1 MRKTYFIA
9 VFAMAF
15 LLLPIATQAA
25 GTMTTKKT
33 TVQSKE
39 RVYMVY
45 QPEAC
50 VNKSCPVLFMFHG
63 LNGTAQQTADNYGW
77 KETADKNGFLAVFP
91 ESLTVARKDVKIWRW
106 TVYPNYDPAGK
117 HWDIA
122 LITLPTS
129 QRYNTQDVEFVS
141 KMISE
146 LRTSYNIDIAR
157 VYATGHSYGAFFSY
171 YVAQCLPDKITAFAE
186 SSGGYVSYYGYAFPL
201 PARNARTNSAYLM
214 PGMMLHSKADRT
226 VNYQWSVNLS
236 NELRTKGHPYKL
248 VTLADSFG
256 HNWDMAQNQTQW
268 DFFKQYK

>member
-9 VFAMAF
+9 VFAMAL
-15 LLLPIATQAA
+15 LLLPATSQAA

-39 RVYMVY
+39 RAYMVY
-45 QPEAC
+45 QPDAC
-50 VNKSCPVLFMFHG
+50 VNKSCPALLMFHG
-63 LNGTAQQTADNYGW
+63 LGGTAQQAADNYGW
-77 KETADKNGFLAVFP
+77 KETADKNGFVAVFP
-91 ESLTVARKDVKIWRW
+91 ESLTVARKDVKIWNW

-122 LITLPTS
+122 LITLPIS
-129 QRYNTQDVEFVS
+129 KRYTTQDVEFVS
-141 KMISE
+141 KIISE
-146 LRTSYNIDIAR
+146 LKTAYNIDTTR

-171 YVAQCLPDKITAFAE
+171 YIAQCLPDKITAFAE

-201 PARNARTNSAYLM
+201 PARNAKTNSAYLM
-214 PGMMLHSKADRT
+214 PGMLMHSKTDRT

-236 NELRTKGHPYKL
+236 NELRSKGHPYKF

-256 HNWDMAQNQTQW
+256 HNWDMAQNQAQW

>member
-1 MRKTYFIA
+1 MRKTYLIA
-9 VFAMAF
+9 VFAMAL
-15 LLLPIATQAA
+15 LLLPTTSQAA

-50 VNKSCPVLFMFHG
+50 VNKSCPALLMFHG
-63 LNGTAQQTADNYGW
+63 LGGTAERAANDYGW
-77 KETADKNGFLAVFP
+77 KETADVNGFIAVFP
-91 ESLTVARKDVKIWRW
+91 ESLTIPKKDVKIWNW

-122 LITLPTS
+122 LITLPLS
-129 QRYNTQDVEFVS
+129 QRYKTQDVEFVS
-141 KMISE
+141 MIISE
-146 LRTSYNIDIAR
+146 LKTNYNIDATR
-157 VYATGHSYGAFFSY
+157 VYTTGHSYGAFFSY
-171 YVAQCLPDKITAFAE
+171 YAAQCLPDKITAFAE
-186 SSGGYVSYYGYAFPL
+186 SSGGYVSYYGFAFPI
-201 PARNARTNSAYLM
+201 PARNARTNSAYSM
-214 PGMMLHSKADRT
+214 PGMMLHSKTDRT

-236 NELRTKGHPYKL
+236 NELRSKGHPYKL

-256 HNWDMAQNQTQW
+256 HNWDMAQNQAQW